1 MNVELLTALI
11 GFAFVMSITP
21 GPNTMLLLASGV
33 NNGFRATVPLIVG
46 VCVGVLVMLL
56 AVGFGVGQ
64 LFVRFPSLYTAL
76 KVFSVAYLLWLS
88 WKIATASPPTSKE
101 AAVSPR
107 VFTFAEGVGLQWVN
121 PKAWT
126 LCLTVASAYTLPDQ
140 YAVSM
145 LAAALV
151 FATVNVPSVIVWA
164 LFGVSLRRFLQDP
177 VRVRI
182 FNVTMALALVVS
194 LSPLII
200 ELGKAALVAFKEF
213 SP

>member
-21 GPNTMLLLASGV
+21 GPNTMMLLASGV
-33 NNGFRATVPLIVG
+33 NHGFRATVPLIVG

-56 AVGFGVGQ
+56 AVGLGVGQ
-64 LFVRFPSLYTAL
+64 LFARLPWLYTAL
-76 KVFSVAYLLWLS
+76 KLFSVVYLLWLS
-88 WKIATASPPTSKE
+88 WKIATASPASSIGE
-101 AAVSPR
+101 GAPR

-126 LCLTVASAYTLPDQ
+126 LCLTVATAYTLPDQ
-140 YAVSM
+140 YAASM

-151 FATVNVPSVIVWA
+151 FAAVNVPSVIVWA

-177 VRVRI
+177 VRVRL
-182 FNVTMALALVVS
+182 FNGAMALALVAS
-194 LSPLII
+194 LSPLVL
-200 ELGKAALVAFKEF
+200 ELARAAKLL
-213 SP
+213 